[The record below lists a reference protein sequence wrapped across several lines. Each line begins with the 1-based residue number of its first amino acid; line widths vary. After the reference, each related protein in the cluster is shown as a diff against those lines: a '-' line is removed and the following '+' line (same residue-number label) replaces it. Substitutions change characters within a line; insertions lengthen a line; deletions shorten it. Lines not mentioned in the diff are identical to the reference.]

1 MSAFQIGDRVR
12 LKAGR
17 PHAGYRQGDTGTIT
31 AVMPSATSSG
41 GELYEMNM
49 DRNTQTLRPAF
60 YADELEL
67 VQ

>member
-1 MSAFQIGDRVR
+1 MSVFQVGDRAR

-31 AVMPSATSSG
+31 AVMPSATSSC
-41 GELYEMNM
+41 GELYEVNM